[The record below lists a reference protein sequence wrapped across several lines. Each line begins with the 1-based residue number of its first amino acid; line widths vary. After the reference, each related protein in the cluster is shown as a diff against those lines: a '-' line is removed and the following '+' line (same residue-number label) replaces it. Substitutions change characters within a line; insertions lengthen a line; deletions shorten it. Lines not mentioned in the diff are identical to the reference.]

1 MDRKEDHQEG
11 RKKPM
16 IMFKKLI
23 SESCKRLS
31 ITFPS
36 SVAQLI
42 LRVVM
47 ISLITGFVFTVS
59 AQRRQG
65 RQVSANDFPG
75 HDLGAKINAADT
87 ALGPKPGEIVVRG
100 GGTISTPV
108 IISSDHVLRFLPGT
122 YVTKTS
128 AIPILMKSRSTVLG
142 AGWESIIMES
152 TAPNQFTVISAY
164 NQSILNGKPDSALVV
179 RDIQIKGANPGFS
192 SAPQAISL
200 GNCSGCVVD
209 KVWINGTRSI
219 GVQFGGSSSTGFF
232 AENSRV
238 TNCLFTRVASQNLAL
253 VNGKNIV
260 FEGNRF
266 MTSGQVGGPG
276 NTNIDVEP
284 NEGTDRLE
292 NITIRNNTIDV
303 RNSEVPTTGN
313 GIVVQAT
320 TGTPYVGPILIENN
334 TIIGGSNTGVI
345 TKVLSNGIYVFGA
358 TMRDVTIRNN
368 SITRTGQSGIRIEGT
383 RIYVLN
389 NKLTDVGGGG
399 IPGFVVAATDS
410 RIIGN
415 TFSSNPNQ
423 SVDATITILPGSK
436 GNIFQNN
443 QGFVMVGD
451 VH

>member
-1 MDRKEDHQEG
+1 MHSLIMGSNLHMTPRKSKTRDSKYIFHF
-11 RKKPM
+11 
-16 IMFKKLI
+16 IFVV
-23 SESCKRLS
+23 
-31 ITFPS
+31 TF
-36 SVAQLI
+36 
-42 LRVVM
+42 M
-47 ISLITGFVFTVS
+47 ISTITSLVYVAS

-65 RQVSANDFPG
+65 RVIYANDYPG
-75 HDLGAKINAADT
+75 QDLGAKINAADK
-87 ALGPKPGEIVVRG
+87 ALGAKAGEIVVKG
-100 GGTISTPV
+100 GGTIATQV

-122 YVTKTS
+122 YVTKS
-128 AIPILMKSRSTVLG
+128 SNIPILMKSRSSVVG
-142 AGWESIIMES
+142 SGWESIIVES
-152 TAPNQFTVISAY
+152 TAPNQFTVICAY
-164 NQSILNGKPDSALVV
+164 NQSILNGKPDSALVI
-179 RDIQIKGANPGFS
+179 RDVQIKGANPGFNS
-192 SAPQAISL
+192 MYQAISL
-200 GNCSGCVVD
+200 GNCSGCTVD

-219 GVQFGGSSSTGFF
+219 GIQLGGSSSTGFF

-266 MTSGQVGGPG
+266 MTAGQLGGPG
-276 NTNIDVEP
+276 STNIDVEP
-284 NEGTDRLE
+284 NEGSDRLE
-292 NITIRNNTIDV
+292 NVVIRNNTIDV
-303 RNSEVPTTGN
+303 RNSEVPTSGN

-345 TKVLSNGIYVFGA
+345 TNVLSNGIYVFGA
-358 TMRDVTIRNN
+358 TMRDVTIRDN

-383 RIYVLN
+383 RIYVVN

-399 IPGFVVAATDS
+399 IPGFVVVATNS
-410 RIIGN
+410 RIVGN

-436 GNIFQNN
+436 GNVFQNN
-443 QGFVMVGD
+443 RGFVMIGD

>member
-1 MDRKEDHQEG
+1 
-11 RKKPM
+11 
-16 IMFKKLI
+16 MFRKLI

-36 SVAQLI
+36 LVGQLI
-42 LRVVM
+42 LGVVM
-47 ISLITGFVFTVS
+47 ISIITGFVFAIS
-59 AQRRQG
+59 AQKRQG

-75 HDLGAKINAADT
+75 DELGAKINAADKV
-87 ALGPKPGEIVVRG
+87 LGPKPGEIVVKG
-100 GGTISTPV
+100 GGIISTQV

-128 AIPILMKSRSTVLG
+128 AIPILMKSRSSVIG
-142 AGWESIIMES
+142 SGWESIIMES
-152 TAPNQFTVISAY
+152 TAPNQFIVISAY
-164 NQSILNGKPDSALVV
+164 NQSVINGKPDSALVI
-179 RDIQIKGANPGFS
+179 RDVQIKGANPGFN

-200 GNCSGCVVD
+200 GNCSGCTVD

-219 GVQFGGSSSTGFF
+219 GVQLGGSSSTGFF
-232 AENSRV
+232 AENSKV

-284 NEGTDRLE
+284 NEGSDHLE
-292 NITIRNNTIDV
+292 NIVIRNNTIDV

-320 TGTPYVGPILIENN
+320 SGTPYVGPILIENN

-345 TKVLSNGIYVFGA
+345 TNVLSNGIYIFGA
-358 TMRDVTIRNN
+358 TMRDVTIRDN

-399 IPGFVVAATDS
+399 TPGFVVLATDS
-410 RIIGN
+410 RIVGN

-423 SVDATITILPGSK
+423 SVDGTITVLPGSK

-443 QGFVMVGD
+443 HGFQIVGD